1 MKAPDKWLLL
11 VFGIIVW
18 ILGTLWYRMRGTILL
33 ETTSFLFR
41 CNFVLVPIFSAAVCI
56 LLLKVHHVPA
66 SDWSVAMLLIALPGM
81 FGEALLLSHFTTFM
95 PHLRAESAGKYG
107 ALLFASYAL
116 ALTIAEAV
124 TFRSR

>member
-33 ETTSFLFR
+33 ETTSFRYR

-56 LLLKVHHVPA
+56 LLLHVRHVPA

-81 FGEALLLSHFTTFM
+81 FGEALLLSHFTSFM
-95 PHLRAESAGKYG
+95 PHLHAESAGKYG

-116 ALTIAEAV
+116 ALTVAEGV
-124 TFRSR
+124 TLRSR